1 MAFGNVCFSFM
12 VEVTMTSPPNSYAR
26 MIYDAAVTFNQ
37 TAIIDRE
44 MTQEEIDRAGNGMAD
59 IIEFISRRTGVKVM
73 TIYKDIMSEV
83 ERQNNAN

>member
-1 MAFGNVCFSFM
+1 
-12 VEVTMTSPPNSYAR
+12 MTQPPNSYAR
-26 MIYDAAVTFNQ
+26 MIYDAAVTFNK
-37 TAIIDRE
+37 TANVGFL